1 MHVLFVHKNFP
12 AQFGHLAAALTRQ
25 GHRCTFVSQTPAG
38 TVDGIE
44 KIRYTL
50 RGGATRHTHYCSRTF
65 ENATWHAHAVYE
77 ALEARP
83 DIRPDLVVGHSG
95 FGSTLFLRE
104 LYPGTPLLNYFEYFY
119 RPRNSDLDF
128 RPEWPPS
135 EQDRL
140 RAYTRNAMIL
150 LDLEYCT
157 AGYTPTHFQ
166 HGLFPQA
173 YRPKIE
179 VIHDG
184 IDAAFWHP
192 KAGSSTKYLLD
203 IPPQARIIT
212 YVARGFESMRG
223 FDIFLRVAREIY
235 TRRPD
240 VHFLVVG
247 EDRVA
252 YGGDLRH
259 TGGRSFKEYLLEQD
273 GYDLRHLHF
282 LGRVPPRT
290 LAAILARSDLHIYL
304 TVPFVLS
311 WSLLNAMSCGCTVL
325 ASDTAP
331 VQEVIEAGHNGLLC
345 DFFDVDGFAEAAL
358 DVLRTPRKFRR
369 TLGAAARRTVEE
381 RYAFRVTFPRL
392 LTLFERLAEHP

>member
-1 MHVLFVHKNFP
+1 MHILFVHKNFP
-12 AQFGHLAAALTRQ
+12 AQFGHIAATLARQ

-38 TVDGIE
+38 RVDGIQ
-44 KIRYTL
+44 KIQYTL
-50 RGGATRHTHYCSRTF
+50 RGGATQRTHYCSRTF

-104 LYPGTPLLNYFEYFY
+104 LYPDTPLLNYFEYFY
-119 RPRNSDLDF
+119 HPRNSDLDF
-128 RPEWPPS
+128 RPEWPPPP
-135 EQDRL
+135 QDRL

-150 LDLEYCT
+150 LDLEYCA
-157 AGYTPTHFQ
+157 AGYTPTRFQ
-166 HGLFPQA
+166 HGLFPQV

-184 IDAAFWHP
+184 IDTAFWHP
-192 KAGSSTKYLLD
+192 KAGNSTKYLLD

-223 FDIFLRVAREIY
+223 FDIFLKAARKIY

-240 VHFLVVG
+240 AHFLIIG
-247 EDRVA
+247 EDRVV

-259 TGGRSFKEYLLEQD
+259 TGARTFKEYLLAQGD
-273 GYDLRHLHF
+273 YDLRRLHF

-290 LAAILARSDLHIYL
+290 LAALLARSDLHIYL
-304 TVPFVLS
+304 TAPFVLS

-331 VQEVIEAGHNGLLC
+331 VREVVEAERNGLLC

-358 DVLRTPRKFRR
+358 EVLRAPRKFRR
-369 TLGAAARRTVEE
+369 TLGAAARRTVEA
-381 RYAFRVTFPRL
+381 RYALDVTLPRL
-392 LTLFERLAEHP
+392 RALFEETVDGG